1 MTINSAKINNIVIL
15 LAIVGFLIYYFYP
28 KDEYVM
34 EMVKQTRPIIEK
46 VEELKELNKKEIFV
60 APKIEEK
67 KESIVEEK
75 QIIEKGNVLFTETDS
90 SGRYTIQLLNA
101 IDINLK
107 NNDNSRN
114 ITIFGQIEDNSEK
127 TDFSI
132 SVGEEYI
139 NYLSDLKIKIVDST
153 NNERV
158 IETASYFLG
167 ALDLDS
173 SYQIKLNITGNTLDG
188 EIINSE
194 KLSKDTLKEMN
205 DTVTI
210 EKIISW
216 NPDVIFTGRLKS
228 TGIITDNNG

>member
-194 KLSKDTLKEMN
+194 KLSKDTQFL
-205 DTVTI
+205 
-210 EKIISW
+210 
-216 NPDVIFTGRLKS
+216 
-228 TGIITDNNG
+228 

>member
-1 MTINSAKINNIVIL
+1 MLEKKDRKIEL
-15 LAIVGFLIYYFYP
+15 LFVLVALIFLLTYYFYP
-28 KDEYVM
+28 KDDYVM
-34 EMVKQTRPIIEK
+34 EMVKPSRPTIEK
-46 VEELKELNKKEIFV
+46 VEEVKETIKKSPIIL
-60 APKIEEK
+60 PKTNIEEK
-67 KESIVEEK
+67 AKEEK
-75 QIIEKGNVLFTETDS
+75 QIIERGKVLFTETDT

-132 SVGEEYI
+132 SIGEEYI

-188 EIINSE
+188 EVINSE
-194 KLSKDTLKEMN
+194 KLSKDTLKE
-205 DTVTI
+205 I
-210 EKIISW
+210 EENKDGEI
-216 NPDVIFTGRLKS
+216 KS
-228 TGIITDNNG
+228 NKQ

>member
-1 MTINSAKINNIVIL
+1 MFKEWNYIMIDLEDKRIKIAVIL
-15 LAIVGFLIYYFYP
+15 LAIVGFATYYFYP

-34 EMVKQTRPIIEK
+34 EMIKPTRPIIEK

-132 SVGEEYI
+132 SIGEEYI

-188 EIINSE
+188 EVINSE
-194 KLSKDTLKEMN
+194 KLSKDTLKE
-205 DTVTI
+205 I
-210 EKIISW
+210 EENKDGEI
-216 NPDVIFTGRLKS
+216 KS
-228 TGIITDNNG
+228 NKQ

>member
-34 EMVKQTRPIIEK
+34 EMVKPTRPIIEK

-139 NYLSDLKIKIVDST
+139 NYLSDLKIKIVDSA

-194 KLSKDTLKEMN
+194 KLSKDTLKE
-205 DTVTI
+205 I
-210 EKIISW
+210 EENKDEEI
-216 NPDVIFTGRLKS
+216 KS
-228 TGIITDNNG
+228 NKQ

>member
-1 MTINSAKINNIVIL
+1 MIDLEDKRIKIAVIL
-15 LAIVGFLIYYFYP
+15 LAIVGFATYYFYP

-34 EMVKQTRPIIEK
+34 EMIKPTRPIIEK

-114 ITIFGQIEDNSEK
+114 ITIFGQIEYNSEK

-132 SVGEEYI
+132 SIGEEYI

-188 EIINSE
+188 EVINSE
-194 KLSKDTLKEMN
+194 KLSKDTLKE
-205 DTVTI
+205 I
-210 EKIISW
+210 EENKDGEI
-216 NPDVIFTGRLKS
+216 KS
-228 TGIITDNNG
+228 NKQ